1 MTEGSDMQG
10 ESGAAPLPPLELECF
25 AVTSAPPKLV
35 AANPL
40 RRWMDEF
47 PQRHAY
53 RCLPLAIANAYGWE
67 ILSPC
72 SFDIVWEGGMAANDI
87 QIRATDGFPWLSHFA
102 TSNFTRGIVTFH
114 THYLFRTSPGW
125 QLIATGPFNEPKHGI
140 APLTGVIETDWLPYP
155 FTMNWHLT
163 KPGKVHFKKDEPVC
177 LIFPVAQGAMNDVT
191 PVIKPLAKDAEL
203 QKQFETWRQKR
214 QEFMRGHEAL
224 DPAILKQAWQKFYFR
239 GELPDSDVK
248 AASHEVKLRLNE
260 PISELP
266 KR

>member
-1 MTEGSDMQG
+1 MTEGSDMQV
-10 ESGAAPLPPLELECF
+10 ESAAAALPPLNLECF
-25 AVTSAPPKLV
+25 AVTTAPPKLV

-72 SFDIVWEGGMAANDI
+72 SFEITWEGGMNANDI
-87 QIRATDGFPWLSHFA
+87 HIRATDGFPWLSHFA

-163 KPGKVHFKKDEPVC
+163 APGKVRFKKDEPVC
-177 LIFPVAQGAMNDVT
+177 LIFPVAQGAMHEVT
-191 PVIKPLAKDAEL
+191 PVIKPLASDTDL

-260 PISELP
+260 PISEPP